1 MFFDS
6 NQRNSLTY
14 HAANLRIRVV
24 PYFCVVSAGTRWRS
38 VYEKKPRASALR
50 LINCSRGNT
59 FLRHYENSE
68 Y

>member
-14 HAANLRIRVV
+14 NAANLRIRVV
-24 PYFCVVSAGTRWRS
+24 PYFCVVITRNALAFGY
-38 VYEKKPRASALR
+38 VKKPWASALR
-50 LINCSRGNT
+50 LIVCSRGNT

-68 Y
+68 C